1 MKRIYHSILVLVVAF
16 LSAPLSH
23 AEWSTTGN
31 EQAYTLSQLASI
43 AESGVELHDAAYWL
57 VDDLTIAATDTLW
70 LHAGE
75 TLLLGD
81 DVLLTVNGVARFDAA
96 STATLGRID
105 DDCEPQGINVVGDAS
120 WAVLS
125 NVDMSHMNL
134 RYSSPTSPLVM
145 THCTIHDGNKALT
158 GSAGVVQ
165 LVTTVE
171 GNLIEDC
178 TFTGN
183 ASPAIGSAAN
193 YPLALTVKDSHFVDN
208 NQSNANNPQI
218 NLAVGGDY
226 DVIITGNTIEGTGR
240 NMVGGIGMSNFM
252 AYEGTG
258 RVVVQDNVITECRY
272 GIANVGPVPHFIIKD
287 NVLRGN
293 NHETNPMNGG
303 SGISLYDPYRK
314 TTAHIEGNHIEGSL
328 WGITIIG
335 CKDVNVGKLDADP
348 ASEDYNPGRNV
359 FKDNGNGG
367 VPYDLYN
374 NSTLTVY
381 AQGNTWSVAEQ
392 DAEHIETVVFHQADN
407 ASLGEVIYMPA
418 AEQAGIDQIVAAPDA
433 VRAVYTLQG
442 AVLPTTDVTTLPA
455 GIYVVVTTRG
465 AFKVVK

>member
-1 MKRIYHSILVLVVAF
+1 M
-16 LSAPLSH
+16 
-23 AEWSTTGN
+23 
-31 EQAYTLSQLASI
+31 
-43 AESGVELHDAAYWL
+43 
-57 VDDLTIAATDTLW
+57 
-70 LHAGE
+70 
-75 TLLLGD
+75 
-81 DVLLTVNGVARFDAA
+81 
-96 STATLGRID
+96 
-105 DDCEPQGINVVGDAS
+105 
-120 WAVLS
+120 
-125 NVDMSHMNL
+125 
-134 RYSSPTSPLVM
+134 
-145 THCTIHDGNKALT
+145 
-158 GSAGVVQ
+158 
-165 LVTTVE
+165 
-171 GNLIEDC
+171 
-178 TFTGN
+178 
-183 ASPAIGSAAN
+183 
-193 YPLALTVKDSHFVDN
+193 
-208 NQSNANNPQI
+208 
-218 NLAVGGDY
+218 
-226 DVIITGNTIEGTGR
+226 
-240 NMVGGIGMSNFM
+240 
-252 AYEGTG
+252 
-258 RVVVQDNVITECRY
+258 VVQDNVITECRY

-348 ASEDYNPGRNV
+348 ASEGYNPGRNV

-442 AVLPTTDVTTLPA
+442 AVLPTTDLTTLPA